1 MSGYVGKRKPE
12 RNQLNG
18 SMEYAK
24 YLNSFYYRF
33 DRDDLKERTSLREQV
48 ISPLEGEYTLQ
59 PNEQEVYNMFRKLKA
74 TKAAGPEG
82 LHLRYQNLL
91 NFV

>member
-1 MSGYVGKRKPE
+1 MVWEGMKLMSGYVGKRKPE

-24 YLNSFYYRF
+24 DLNSFYYRF
-33 DRDDLKERTSLREQV
+33 DRDDFSEERTSLREQV

-59 PNEQEVYNMFRKLKA
+59 PNEQ
-74 TKAAGPEG
+74 
-82 LHLRYQNLL
+82 
-91 NFV
+91 